1 MYMTDKIAE
10 YIRKEHM
17 INAGEH
23 ICVGVS
29 GGADSVCLF
38 RILEHLRKSMGFT
51 MSVVHI
57 EHGIR
62 GKESLSDM
70 EFVKNLADAYQIP
83 FFAYT
88 FPVEQIAKE
97 EGLSVEEAGRKVRYE
112 AFAKEAEKYGKHQTV
127 KTALAHHADDNA
139 ETILFHMCR
148 GSGIEGLAGI
158 RPVRDQIIRPLLC
171 VARSEI
177 EACLMEIGQEY
188 RTDATNTDITYS
200 RNRLRNCVMPELER
214 INERAVS
221 HINCLSEDIREVSDY
236 LAEESKRILKE
247 RLCKEPSGSICFSLD
262 SFDKNPLFLQRQVM
276 LLLLAEISGS
286 RKDLGREHA
295 EALLKLSNNQVGK
308 KVFLPYGILAEKT
321 YGALLFTDKSAAD
334 QQKKEPVFLWQ
345 GIEMEEVLREINAK
359 GETSGNLSVFDRNV
373 CCRIF
378 KRKKKDREIP
388 KNQYTKWFDYDKI
401 KNGLCFR
408 GREPADYFIT
418 DGYGHKKKLK
428 EYLINEKIPKAER
441 ENIPLL
447 ADGSHILWIIGYR
460 ISEYYKITEDTEYVL
475 EVQFM
480 EDVT

>member
-1 MYMTDKIAE
+1 M
-10 YIRKEHM
+10 
-17 INAGEH
+17 
-23 ICVGVS
+23 
-29 GGADSVCLF
+29 
-38 RILEHLRKSMGFT
+38 
-51 MSVVHI
+51 
-57 EHGIR
+57 
-62 GKESLSDM
+62 
-70 EFVKNLADAYQIP
+70 
-83 FFAYT
+83 
-88 FPVEQIAKE
+88 
-97 EGLSVEEAGRKVRYE
+97 
-112 AFAKEAEKYGKHQTV
+112 
-127 KTALAHHADDNA
+127 
-139 ETILFHMCR
+139 
-148 GSGIEGLAGI
+148 
-158 RPVRDQIIRPLLC
+158 
-171 VARSEI
+171 
-177 EACLMEIGQEY
+177 
-188 RTDATNTDITYS
+188 
-200 RNRLRNCVMPELER
+200 
-214 INERAVS
+214 
-221 HINCLSEDIREVSDY
+221 
-236 LAEESKRILKE
+236 
-247 RLCKEPSGSICFSLD
+247 
-262 SFDKNPLFLQRQVM
+262 
-276 LLLLAEISGS
+276 
-286 RKDLGREHA
+286 
-295 EALLKLSNNQVGK
+295 
-308 KVFLPYGILAEKT
+308 FLPYGILAEKT

-359 GETSGNLSVFDRNV
+359 GETSGNLSVFGRNV